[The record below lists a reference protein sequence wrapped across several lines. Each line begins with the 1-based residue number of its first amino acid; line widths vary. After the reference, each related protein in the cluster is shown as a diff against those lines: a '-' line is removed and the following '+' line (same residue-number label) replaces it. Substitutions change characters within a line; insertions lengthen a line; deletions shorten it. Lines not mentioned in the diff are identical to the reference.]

1 LKNLDAYKLKWIA
14 IVAMVVAHV
23 PYIFWDV
30 LPMPL
35 NLILGIIGGLT
46 FPIMAYFVT
55 EGYRHTSNIKKYLL
69 RLLIFGIIAT
79 PFHMIVI
86 NFPTLNIMFT
96 IILSLL
102 VLMVYDRLKSRVLFW
117 VLFAVIVAPLSF
129 MYFKHYAFGVL
140 MVVLF
145 HAIKDEKKRRVIPP
159 TIAGVCW
166 ILLGLFGVWGI
177 RLQQAFYGAEVWE
190 QMLLDSGGGIVRSYD
205 LMMSAEFMMAAAGM
219 GVFFIIAGFLLSQY
233 NGERGKKSKW
243 SKWLFYVAYPLHF
256 AVLIVIAW
264 FMGLV

>member
-1 LKNLDAYKLKWIA
+1 MKNLDAYKLKWIA
-14 IVAMVVAHV
+14 VIAMVVSHM

-35 NLILGIIGGLT
+35 NLTLGVIGGLT

-55 EGYRHTSNIKKYLL
+55 EGYRYTSNIKKYLL

-79 PFHMIVI
+79 PLHMVVI

-96 IILSLL
+96 IMLSLL
-102 VLMVYDRLKSRVLFW
+102 VLMIYDRLKSRVLFW
-117 VLFAVIVAPLSF
+117 AFFVVIVTPLSF
-129 MYFKHYAFGVL
+129 MFFEHYAFGVL

-159 TIAGVCW
+159 LVAGIGW
-166 ILLGLFGVWGI
+166 ILLGSLGTLGI
-177 RLQQAFYGAEVWE
+177 MAQRAFYGAEVWE
-190 QMLLDSGGGIVRSYD
+190 QMVLESGGGIVRSYD
-205 LMMSAEFMMAAAGM
+205 LMLSAEFMMAAAGM
-219 GVFFIIAGFLLSQY
+219 GVFFIIAGLLLSQY
-233 NGERGKKSKW
+233 NGERGKK

-256 AVLIVIAW
+256 AVLIFIAW
-264 FMGLV
+264 LIGLI